1 MVREELDPGYD
12 GAGQG
17 GTPLCPAGT
26 GPGCDTDYDYASRP
40 ESVHRAVERVSL
52 TGKIQRPLISIQGTL
67 DALTPPATFGD
78 VYDRMVT
85 AAGRAPLHRYVHVD
99 GGAHTDG
106 LVVLDKERLKPMLP
120 SFVAAF
126 GELEAWARPTTLC

>member
-1 MVREELDPGYD
+1 M
-12 GAGQG
+12 
-17 GTPLCPAGT
+17 
-26 GPGCDTDYDYASRP
+26 
-40 ESVHRAVERVSL
+40 HRAVERISL
-52 TGKIQRPLISIQGTL
+52 TGRIQRPLISIQGTL

-85 AAGRAPLHRYVHVD
+85 DAGRASQHRYVHVP

-106 LVVLDKERLKPMLP
+106 LAAIGKEAYRPMLP

-126 GELEAWARPTTLC
+126 AEMEAWTRATTPS